1 MLNEFDDLL
10 TVEEVCCI
18 LSVGKNT
25 AYHLLTTAEI
35 PAFKIGRLWRIPKQA
50 VADYIA
56 SYGGRQTSSELF

>member
-25 AYHLLTTAEI
+25 AYHLLTTSEI
-35 PAFKIGRLWRIPKQA
+35 PAFKIGRLW
-50 VADYIA
+50 
-56 SYGGRQTSSELF
+56 